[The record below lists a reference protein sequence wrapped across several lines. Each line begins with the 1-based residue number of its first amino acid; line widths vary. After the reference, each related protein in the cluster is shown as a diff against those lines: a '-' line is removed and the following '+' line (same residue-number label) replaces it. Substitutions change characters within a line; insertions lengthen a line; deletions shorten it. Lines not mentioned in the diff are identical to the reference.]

1 MCVCGRSFIRLL
13 IRGRASID
21 DTQKEREREREREGH
36 LCIEAEIQGAL
47 NRPRPRPG
55 LLRGFH

>member
-1 MCVCGRSFIRLL
+1 MIR
-13 IRGRASID
+13 R
-21 DTQKEREREREREGH
+21 KREREREREGH

-47 NRPRPRPG
+47 NRPRPG